1 MAEKYSVVQIH
12 HNFLKHCQ
20 CWTLRSFPSSLYC
33 KQCAREHPLYA
44 YACVYVCVYTYIH
57 IHICARVL
65 SRVWLFVTPWTIAHQ
80 TPLSMG
86 FSRQEEWSGLP
97 FSFSRETSQPWDQTW
112 IRAFIIFIDTK
123 LSSKCPWP
131 LPALACLYFFTFLP
145 SLTILIYNPLFFSR

>member
-33 KQCAREHPLYA
+33 KQCAREHPLY
-44 YACVYVCVYTYIH
+44 VCVCVCVCIHIYTYTH
-57 IHICARVL
+57 LCPCTQ
-65 SRVWLFVTPWTIAHQ
+65 SCLFVTPWTIAHQ

-97 FSFSRETSQPWDQTW
+97 FSFSRETFQPRDQTW

-131 LPALACLYFFTFLP
+131 LPALACLYFFFTFLP